1 MVIREMNSSD
11 VESVRIIAADTWRDT
26 YTSFIPEDIQDK
38 VLKDAYSDAEIE
50 NRFKS
55 SLTLVAESNGVIMGY
70 AFFSGDLSRR
80 DLFLESLYIHPNYQG
95 QGIGKYLLLTGI
107 SKFKEPASI
116 SLTVYKGNPNISFY
130 VREGFQVIKENSGDF
145 YGHPVIFTIMKKNLL
160 KWK

>member
-80 DLFLESLYIHPNYQG
+80 DLFLESL
-95 QGIGKYLLLTGI
+95 
-107 SKFKEPASI
+107 
-116 SLTVYKGNPNISFY
+116 
-130 VREGFQVIKENSGDF
+130 
-145 YGHPVIFTIMKKNLL
+145 
-160 KWK
+160 